1 MENSMEVPQ
10 KFKNRTTIK
19 SSNSTPGYFSKENK
33 RPNSKRYI
41 HPYVHCTIFHN
52 SQDME
57 ATKMSIDRGVNKED
71 VVHTYNGILLSYKKE
86 RNNAICS
93 NIDGPRDCHTE

>member
-1 MENSMEVPQ
+1 MEVPQ

-52 SQDME
+52 IQDME
-57 ATKMSIDRGVNKED
+57 VTYMSAHRYMNGYIYIYI
-71 VVHTYNGILLSYKKE
+71 HTHTHTHTHTHNVIILSHKK
-86 RNNAICS
+86 RMKS
-93 NIDGPRDCHTE
+93 CHLQQHGWT